1 MIGTELYEPEQGIL
15 QNGKTIAVK
24 KLCDVH
30 LDDNQFDNEVTYLI
44 GAKHKNIVQLLG
56 YCAESRKEAV
66 EADGKYVMAEIR
78 HRLICFEY
86 VNNKSLHDYISGTV
100 ML

>member
-30 LDDNQFDNEVTYLI
+30 LDDNQFDNEVTYR
-44 GAKHKNIVQLLG
+44 GEAQEYNTTPWLL
-56 YCAESRKEAV
+56 C
-66 EADGKYVMAEIR
+66 
-78 HRLICFEY
+78 
-86 VNNKSLHDYISGTV
+86 
-100 ML
+100 